1 MMKEML
7 KIAANKGIK
16 PIIEKFSFKDVNK
29 AIDKVK
35 SNKIRY
41 RAVLTNE

>member
-1 MMKEML
+1 MI
-7 KIAANKGIK
+7 KIAPQKNNK

-29 AIDKVK
+29 AISKVK